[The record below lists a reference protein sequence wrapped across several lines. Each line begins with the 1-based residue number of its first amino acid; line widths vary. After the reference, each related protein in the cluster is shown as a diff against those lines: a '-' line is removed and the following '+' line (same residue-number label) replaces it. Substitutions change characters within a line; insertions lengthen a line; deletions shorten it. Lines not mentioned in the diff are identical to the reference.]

1 MLVDAV
7 STIIVA
13 LPSLASPTV
22 LLLFPAFLNL
32 STYDTPG
39 CMGFFDLPH
48 EPHEPAQPIVP
59 RWLQWRVHLLIH
71 HEIDST
77 ALGRQAARI
86 CTLHLIQYHF
96 RQIVPPST
104 IRIALCAKPRG
115 GATE

>member
-1 MLVDAV
+1 MLYLLLLLLC
-7 STIIVA
+7 
-13 LPSLASPTV
+13 LPSL
-22 LLLFPAFLNL
+22 LLLYYYSSPPSLTFRR
-32 STYDTPG
+32 TTPQAAL
-39 CMGFFDLPH
+39 GFFDLSR